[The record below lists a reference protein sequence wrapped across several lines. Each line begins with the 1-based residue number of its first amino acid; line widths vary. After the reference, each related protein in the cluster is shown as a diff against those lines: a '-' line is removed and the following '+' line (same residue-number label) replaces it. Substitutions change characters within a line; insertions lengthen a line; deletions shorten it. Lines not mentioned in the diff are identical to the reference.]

1 MKNYYELII
10 FTSATE
16 KYADVIINEI
26 ENKKQIFDYRLY
38 RKNTVMFNGD
48 LIKDLSKLGRDLS
61 KIIIVDNIPQNFRFQ
76 KENGVFIKAFWG
88 EDKMDI
94 ALYNLGDILE
104 KIAKDFD
111 DVRQGLIFYKEQ
123 ILSKVSSNVA
133 LRENK

>member
-1 MKNYYELII
+1 
-10 FTSATE
+10 
-16 KYADVIINEI
+16 
-26 ENKKQIFDYRLY
+26 
-38 RKNTVMFNGD
+38 
-48 LIKDLSKLGRDLS
+48 
-61 KIIIVDNIPQNFRFQ
+61 
-76 KENGVFIKAFWG
+76 
-88 EDKMDI
+88 MDI